1 MTQTRSS
8 RGWGIALISY
18 VRGRRAS
25 SLWLAL
31 ALLAAC
37 GCPDDELPLAVIGV
51 ASSLEVCAEVADTEE
66 ERRQGLMGHAPLG
79 PGEGMYFDFPVEQ
92 EICFY
97 NAGVDFSIDILFA
110 DTDGTV
116 VAIER
121 RVPAGDTTLRC
132 QGATKLA
139 LEVAAGALDDHAI
152 GDALRVR

>member
-1 MTQTRSS
+1 
-8 RGWGIALISY
+8 
-18 VRGRRAS
+18 
-25 SLWLAL
+25 LWLAL

-110 DTDGTV
+110 TGRGV
-116 VAIER
+116 VVGRALVAPGAVEAEPEHQAAEQQAANEPAAER
-121 RVPAGDTTLRC
+121 SHHSSSRASG
-132 QGATKLA
+132 GAVTPLSMSMCWPRRA
-139 LEVAAGALDDHAI
+139 RRNSLGW
-152 GDALRVR
+152 